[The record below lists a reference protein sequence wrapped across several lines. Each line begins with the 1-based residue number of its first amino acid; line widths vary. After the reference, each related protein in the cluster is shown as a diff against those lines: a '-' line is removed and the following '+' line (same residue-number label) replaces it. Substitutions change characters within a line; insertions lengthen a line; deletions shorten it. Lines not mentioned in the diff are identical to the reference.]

1 MAWWDSPR
9 GAGFSSKAAAGA
21 QDHLESNRE
30 KERSRQTQLVILL
43 LITQEPVAN
52 LTALG
57 VCSSSRVEDE
67 AMIQLLGRVLHWN
80 ISWLDIIAS
89 PLDQRGLADL
99 ADVLERGRCG
109 LLHFAS
115 LLLEQVGALGRQE
128 GGAAARV
135 KGGLEEDVEGDQLLV
150 EARQKSC
157 SKT

>member
-9 GAGFSSKAAAGA
+9 GTGFSSKATAGGH
-21 QDHLESNRE
+21 DHLESN
-30 KERSRQTQLVILL
+30 KKKRSRQTQLVILL

-57 VCSSSRVEDE
+57 LCSSSRVEDE
-67 AMIQLLGRVLHWN
+67 AMIQLLGRVLHWK
-80 ISWLDIIAS
+80 ITWLDIIAS
-89 PLDQRGLADL
+89 RLDHRGLADL
-99 ADVLERGRCG
+99 ADVLEKGRCG
-109 LLHFAS
+109 LLHFPS
-115 LLLEQVGALGRQE
+115 LLLEQVGALGGEE

-135 KGGLEEDVEGDQLLV
+135 KGGLEEDLEGDQVLV